1 MQRSLWT
8 FRTVGPAAL
17 LAAGLLGCGG
27 GGEDDGKVGES
38 PNLGASTE
46 KMIMAA
52 DGGEVAL
59 AEAGVKLSIP
69 AGALGADTMIS
80 AEVISKSGLM
90 DAEHL
95 AGNVVEFGP
104 DGLQFEAPV
113 MLELEVGAAK
123 IPADAEVSLAWFDE
137 KAKAWVDLPGSKLED
152 GKVSAETTHFTV
164 FAIRFVVAANG
175 DVVQDA
181 GECSDTFQACGGNI
195 EGTWNIV
202 SGCAN
207 VNKPLGNAGGQC
219 QGASL
224 SLGIDITGDIVIGGG
239 TISGTLNMT
248 SEVTQVLPKSCLGG
262 GSCPMADPEDE
273 DDFVFVD
280 KGATC
285 EGTQSETNSN
295 EINGSYRVEGG
306 MFVTA
311 DPDTGEEKSDDN
323 TEYCVTG
330 NKLVVNSIN
339 DDGVTIRWTAMRK

>member
-1 MQRSLWT
+1 
-8 FRTVGPAAL
+8 VGSAAL
-17 LAAGLLGCGG
+17 VAAGLLGCGSDDG
-27 GGEDDGKVGES
+27 GGAGVEES

-52 DGGEVAL
+52 EGGEVAL

-69 AGALGADTMIS
+69 AGALAADTMIS
-80 AEVISKSGLM
+80 AEVVSKSDLM

-113 MLELEVGAAK
+113 MLELDLGAAK

-137 KAKAWVDLPGSKLED
+137 KAKAWVDLPGSKLEG
-152 GKVSAETTHFTV
+152 GKVSAETTHFTM
-164 FAIRFVVAANG
+164 FAIRFVVAENG
-175 DVVQDA
+175 DIVQMG
-181 GECSDTFQACGGNI
+181 GECSETFNACGGNL

-207 VNKPLGNAGGQC
+207 VGGALGNAGGGGQC

-239 TISGTLNMT
+239 MISGTLNMT
-248 SEVTQVLPKSCLGG
+248 SEVTQILPKSCIG

-273 DDFVFVD
+273 GDFVFVD
-280 KGATC
+280 KGTTC
-285 EGTQSETNSN
+285 EGTQTETDSN
-295 EINGSYRVEGG
+295 EINESYRVEGAT
-306 MFVTA
+306 FVTT
-311 DPDTGEEKSDDN
+311 DSSGEEDGDM
-323 TEYCVTG
+323 TEYCVSG
-330 NKLVVNSIN
+330 NKLVVNSVN
-339 DDGVTIRWTAMRK
+339 EDGITVRWTAMRK

>member
-1 MQRSLWT
+1 MMQRSLWT
-8 FRTVGPAAL
+8 FRAVGPAAL
-17 LAAGLLGCGG
+17 LAAGLLGCGSDG
-27 GGEDDGKVGES
+27 GNGGKVDES

-59 AEAGVKLSIP
+59 GEAGVKLSIP
-69 AGALGADTMIS
+69 AGALAADTMIS

-113 MLELEVGAAK
+113 MLELEVDDAK

-137 KAKAWVDLPGSKLED
+137 KTKAWKDLPGSKLED

-164 FAIRFVVAANG
+164 FAVRFVVAANG

-181 GECSDTFQACGGNI
+181 GECSDTFTACGGNI

-207 VNKPLGNAGGQC
+207 VTKPLGNAGGQC

-248 SEVTQVLPKSCLGG
+248 SEVTQILPKSCVG

-273 DDFVFVD
+273 GDFVFVD
-280 KGATC
+280 KGDTC
-285 EGTQSETNSN
+285 EGTQSDSDSN

-306 MFVTA
+306 TFVTT
-311 DPDTGEEKSDDN
+311 DPETGAEESDDM

-330 NKLVVNSIN
+330 NKLVVNSVT

>member
-1 MQRSLWT
+1 M
-8 FRTVGPAAL
+8 VPAAL
-17 LAAGLLGCGG
+17 LAAGLMACGSD
-27 GGEDDGKVGES
+27 GGEGSKLDES
-38 PNLGASTE
+38 PNLGAST
-46 KMIMAA
+46 KQMVSAA
-52 DGGEVAL
+52 EGGEVAL

-69 AGALGADTMIS
+69 AGALAADTMIS

-90 DAEHL
+90 DAAHL

-104 DGLQFEAPV
+104 DGLQFAMPV
-113 MLELEVGAAK
+113 LLELELGDAK

-137 KAKAWVDLPGSKLED
+137 KAKAWVHLPGSKLED
-152 GKVSAETTHFTV
+152 GKVSAETTHFTM
-164 FAIRFVVAANG
+164 FAVRFVVAANG
-175 DVVQDA
+175 DVVQGA
-181 GECSDTFQACGGNI
+181 GECSETFNACGGNI

-207 VNKPLGNAGGQC
+207 VGKALGNAGGQC
-219 QGASL
+219 VGASL

-248 SEVTQVLPKSCLGG
+248 SEITQIMPKSCTG

-285 EGTQSETNSN
+285 EGTQSETASN

-311 DPDTGEEKSDDN
+311 DPDTGEEENDDM

-330 NKLVVNSIN
+330 SKLVVNSIN
-339 DDGVTIRWTAMRK
+339 EDGVTIRWTAMRK